1 MKMEKDNS
9 SVQKETTKEVTKD
22 GKLFVIIC
30 DSHKVKEGKGLRI
43 AFDEDVDMQVAVFR
57 IKNKLYCVSNI
68 CPHRHATR
76 IYEGIVKDLKV
87 TCPLHGW
94 TYSIETGENVDK
106 TQGIKNLIKY
116 DIFETDG
123 KVFIEKP
130 VLSIP
135 KWREDFKISS
145 DNPVFE

>member
-1 MKMEKDNS
+1 MEIQKMAIQDNTI
-9 SVQKETTKEVTKD
+9 QEVIKD
-22 GKLFVIIC
+22 GKNFVCIC
-30 DSHKVKEGKGLRI
+30 DSGKLKEGKGLRF
-43 AFDEDVDMQVAVFR
+43 AFEEDVDLQVAVFR
-57 IKNKLYCVSNI
+57 INGNLYCVSNI

-76 IYEGIVKDLKV
+76 IFEGIVKDLKV

-94 TYSIETGENVDK
+94 TYSLETGENVDK

-116 DIFETDG
+116 DIFENDG

-130 VLSIP
+130 ILQIP